1 MYTTK
6 QQMSSM
12 SRAGR
17 KKKKKTAERQRIG
30 MKPVLPWRSFSRP
43 GLQILNEDVVQTEGG
58 WQSYT
63 FHLIIKTLYELSLAL
78 LCADFSLSFLDFS
91 RCHKRV
97 FSEFPFSLTFPLSYF
112 FPLMPL
118 PIH

>member
-1 MYTTK
+1 
-6 QQMSSM
+6 M

-17 KKKKKTAERQRIG
+17 AKKKKKKETAERRRIG
-30 MKPVLPWRSFSRP
+30 MKPVLPWRSFSCL
-43 GLQILNEDVVQTEGG
+43 GLQILNEDVVETGGG

-91 RCHKRV
+91 RCHKCV
-97 FSEFPFSLTFPLSYF
+97 FSEFPFSLTFLLSYF
-112 FPLMPL
+112 FSLMPL